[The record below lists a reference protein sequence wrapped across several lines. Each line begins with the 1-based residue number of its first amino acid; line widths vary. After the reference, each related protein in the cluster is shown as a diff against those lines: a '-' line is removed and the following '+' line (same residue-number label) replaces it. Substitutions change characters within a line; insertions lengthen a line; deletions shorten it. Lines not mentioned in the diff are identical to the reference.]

1 MGPGYKHRDQYPQ
14 LMDELDRST
23 YKVSIMK
30 SIQLSSLIFSLL
42 SLTEGISLNKRDNG
56 LEPRVMSVEIQ
67 RRAISDP
74 ISNDRRRLRKRDG
87 TIDIGIDNEVSICH
101 NNTETQPLTFSS
113 NLYTSSM
120 HHWERHL
127 KISVSIS
134 TLGAVIYG
142 STQKAQNCVLLTPI
156 YAANLV
162 YTVLTSRRLM
172 SI

>member
-30 SIQLSSLIFSLL
+30 SIQLSSLLLSLL

-67 RRAISDP
+67 RRTISDP

-87 TIDIGIDNEVSICH
+87 TIDIGIDNEVSIYH
-101 NNTETQPLTFSS
+101 NNTETQPLTSSS
-113 NLYTSSM
+113 NLFTSSM

-127 KISVSIS
+127 KISVFIS
-134 TLGAVIYG
+134 TLEAVIYG
-142 STQKAQNCVLLTPI
+142 STHKAQNYVLLTPI